1 MHDYNKVT
9 LGVAGKFHAFYLAS
23 EYAKLNRLQTLFSSH
38 RTMTAP
44 AGLSASQYKNRL
56 DLAVRMRLPAFTRLR
71 ISIDQRARMFDD
83 WLSKQLKNQPPG
95 ILHSWNGASHQTFRS
110 LAGKGWLRCVERSCP
125 HNQFQYELLMDEA
138 ERLGLEHQQ
147 NAEALK
153 LAIEELY
160 LADII
165 VVPSAYSASSYR
177 DAELIKKVRV
187 NSLGANVEYQPRMPK
202 KSGFVVLMVG
212 NEFLRKG
219 THYLI
224 EAFKLLDRPDAELW
238 IRGDVPKAYLKRI
251 NDPRIKILPAVSQQ
265 QLNRLYQSADV
276 FVQPSIDEGFGM
288 TVFEA
293 LAFGLPVVVTENVGA
308 KDLLTNEVSVTV
320 PIRDP
325 QALAKAIEQ
334 AAAMPSLAF
343 DQSRQA
349 LLHKI
354 SWESTAK
361 RMFETV
367 YVR

>member
-1 MHDYNKVT
+1 MGDFENVS
-9 LGVAGKFHAFYLAS
+9 LAVAGKFHAFYLAS
-23 EYAKLNRLQTLFSSH
+23 EYAKMNRLQTLYASH

-44 AGLSASQYKNRL
+44 NGLSAKQYKNRL
-56 DLAVRMRLPAFTRLR
+56 DLAIRIRLPAFTGLA
-71 ISIDQRARMFDD
+71 ISIEKRAVMFDD
-83 WLSKQLKNQPPG
+83 WMSTQLKHQAPG
-95 ILHSWNGASHQTFRS
+95 ILHSWNGASLKTFRA
-110 LAGKGWLRCVERSCP
+110 LEGKGWLRCVERSCP
-125 HNQFQYELLMDEA
+125 HNQFQYDLLMGEA
-138 ERLGLEHQQ
+138 DRLGLEHKQ
-147 NAEALK
+147 NQEALK

-160 LADII
+160 LADVI
-165 VVPSAYSASSYR
+165 VAPSTYSASSYR
-177 DAELIKKVRV
+177 DDALVKKVRV
-187 NSLGANVEYQPRMPK
+187 NSLGANIEYQPRRPH

-238 IRGDVPKAYLKRI
+238 IRGDVPEAYSTRI
-251 NDPRIKILPAVSQQ
+251 KDKRIKIITSVTQQ
-265 QLNRLYQSADV
+265 KLITLYQAADV

-308 KDLLTNEVSVTV
+308 KDLLTPEVSVTV

-325 QALAKAIEQ
+325 AAMARAIEQ
-334 AAAMPSLAF
+334 AATLPSQAF
-343 DQSRQA
+343 DLSRKA
-349 LLHKI
+349 LLDKI
-354 SWESTAK
+354 SWGNTAQ